1 MPETDL
7 SPAPKLSVG
16 APVALVRVIGRWS
29 LTALMVNSILGAGIF
44 GLPAVLAARMGGLSP
59 LSCLLAGLGVLIIA
73 ACIAEVSSQ
82 FDETGGLYL
91 YARHAFGVFPSLL
104 VGWLTLLTRIVA
116 PAAGA
121 NLFCTYAAQFFP
133 VLAGRK
139 AVVVIL
145 VLLIG
150 QHALFNYI
158 GVKTG
163 KNVSNFFTAVKVGFL
178 LFFIVSGLLVWIF
191 RPELRVPL
199 SYVFIPA
206 KNWFESILL
215 LVYAYGGFEG
225 TLFVGGETKNP
236 RADTPIALLRALAA
250 VCVIYTAVQF
260 VVVSLLPTAATS
272 SRPLA
277 DAAQQF
283 LGSGGATAIGLAA
296 LVSTYGYLSANMLQS
311 PRITFAMAERGDFPR
326 FLAAVHPRFRTPYVS
341 IILYVLLLFGFAAFG
356 NFRWNAMLSAVSRLA
371 VYGAMAL
378 AVPVLRRKNPS
389 AARFRLPAPYLFA
402 GAGIFLAILLLT
414 QMGRGEFLIVGGTCL
429 VALANWLVVRKRQ
442 TLSEENTR

>member
-7 SPAPKLSVG
+7 SPAPKLSAG

-29 LTALMVNSILGAGIF
+29 LTALMVNSIIGAGIF

-59 LSCLLAGLGVLIIA
+59 LSCLLAGLGILIIA

-139 AVVVIL
+139 AVIIVL

-150 QHALFNYI
+150 QLAFFNYI

-178 LFFIVSGLLVWIF
+178 FFFIVSGLLVWIF
-191 RPELRVPL
+191 RPAMRVPL
-199 SYVFIPA
+199 SFDPVPA
-206 KNWFESILL
+206 RSWFESILL

-225 TLFVGGETKNP
+225 ALFVGGETKNP

-260 VVVSLLPTAATS
+260 VVVSLLPSAGAS
-272 SRPLA
+272 ARPLA
-277 DAAQQF
+277 DAAQRF
-283 LGSGGATAIGLAA
+283 LGSGGATLIGLAA
-296 LVSTYGYLSANMLQS
+296 LVSTYGYLSAVLLQS
-311 PRITFAMAERGDFPR
+311 PRIIFAMAERGDLPR
-326 FLAAVHPRFRTPYVS
+326 FFDAVHPRFRTPYVS
-341 IILYVLLLFGFAAFG
+341 IVLFALLLFGFAALG

-371 VYGAMAL
+371 VFGLMAL

-389 AARFRLPAPYLFA
+389 AATFRLPAPYLFA
-402 GAGIFLAILLLT
+402 GAGIFLAILLMT

-442 TLSEENTR
+442 TLIEENTR